1 MWLLPINTPSHA
13 SNHLCQMGTESIQNC
28 TCCKADMA
36 RCAMFWQFYCKV
48 MAEWPRK
55 YRTMSRSLC
64 MLHPLKLVIICAK
77 YGKNPFRTVHAPK
90 QTQQDAPCFG
100 SFIAKIGLNDLL
112 YMCQGQR
119 LLHTT
124 YHLILVII
132 CAQRERIHPVLYVLY
147 SGHYRMSHILTVLLQ
162 NHGCVI
168 MCDTPSHLCLIWKES
183 IQNCRRYRVDTVS
196 GKDRRM
202 DRWCNQY
209 TT

>member
-1 MWLLPINTPSHA
+1 MWLLPFNTPSHA

-28 TCCKADMA
+28 TCCRADMA

-55 YRTMSRSLC
+55 YRTKSRSLC

-77 YGKNPFRTVHAPK
+77 YGKNPFRTVRAAK

-124 YHLILVII
+124 YHLILVVI
-132 CAQRERIHPVLYVLY
+132 CAQKGKNPSRTLCAVQRTLQDVTYFNSFIAKSWLCHYVWHTL
-147 SGHYRMSHILTVLLQ
+147 S
-162 NHGCVI
+162 C
-168 MCDTPSHLCLIWKES
+168 
-183 IQNCRRYRVDTVS
+183 
-196 GKDRRM
+196 
-202 DRWCNQY
+202 
-209 TT
+209 